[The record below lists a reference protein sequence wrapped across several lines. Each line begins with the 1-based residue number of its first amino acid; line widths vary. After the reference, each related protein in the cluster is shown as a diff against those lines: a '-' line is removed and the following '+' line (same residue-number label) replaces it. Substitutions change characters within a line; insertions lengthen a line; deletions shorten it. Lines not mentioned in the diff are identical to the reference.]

1 MVFRIQVQTDLQVAV
16 VLSGPAQGAT
26 VLAAPQ
32 HAGAGSAT
40 PTPPQPAAA
49 GTPAAALHL
58 PEAGDQAQQQQWQRR
73 HQQASEAASVQQ
85 SHGVERLLL
94 ASSAGGAAALLQA
107 SADAGAAAA
116 AAVGSGGGSSSQHRQ
131 AVLSVQGTD
140 VTRQLS
146 AVKSVS
152 AVMDVDAREF
162 HSYILERLRM

>member
-58 PEAGDQAQQQQWQRR
+58 PEAGHQAQQQQWQRR

-94 ASSAGGAAALLQA
+94 GSSAGGAAALLQA
-107 SADAGAAAA
+107 SADAGAA

-140 VTRQLS
+140 VTQQLS